1 MKELHQLPEAVCDKV
16 PVVDGDGWCFV
27 FSVCFAFVGF
37 LILQIMY
44 GRLRQRSAWVCLFLL
59 FWNFGLLE
67 LLCWFSVLA
76 NYAGSILLWTGFG
89 RT

>member
-1 MKELHQLPEAVCDKV
+1 MRQV

-27 FSVCFAFVGF
+27 FLVCFAFVGF
-37 LILQIMY
+37 VILQIMY
-44 GRLRQRSAWVCLFLL
+44 GSLRQRLVWVCLFLL

-76 NYAGSILLWTGFG
+76 NYGGCILLWTGFG
-89 RT
+89 RK